1 MRRESETALDIVRAR
16 VYETATMKGKQLR
29 RLRGLL
35 EMTQR
40 ELGEALDLAKDTVA
54 RMERDEL
61 PIQRVTEFAVRY
73 LLLMEKQRREKR

>member
-1 MRRESETALDIVRAR
+1 MQGTGLR
-16 VYETATMKGKQLR
+16 QLR
-29 RLRGLL
+29 RRLNK
-35 EMTQR
+35 TQR

-73 LLLMEKQRREKR
+73 LLLMEKQRRGKR

>member
-1 MRRESETALDIVRAR
+1 MIAAW

-35 EMTQR
+35 KMTQR
-40 ELGEALDLAKDTVA
+40 ELGGALDLAKDTVA

>member
-1 MRRESETALDIVRAR
+1 MIAAW
-16 VYETATMKGKQLR
+16 VYKTATMQGKELR

-35 EMTQR
+35 KMTQR
-40 ELGEALDLAKDTVA
+40 ELGEALELAKDTVA

-61 PIQRVTEFAVRY
+61 AIQRVTEFAVRY